1 MKCTSCVSSRTKS
14 DDDDEED
21 EAAEI
26 AASPAR
32 TMDKIEEEYRVES
45 PPTIPEQPSTS
56 RGLPSVSIIEVPPD
70 YRGESSRVYDIALDK
85 QHSPSPS
92 SSSHLLRPLDVITEE
107 TSDISDSENRP
118 VPLKPDLCFPRP
130 KARFKKAKS
139 RNLLKSLL
147 QPKQEQTTC
156 VLVDAKIAESA
167 PEEYRSVCTTEVV
180 PEEILEVE
188 VIDLGSNSSSLADL
202 TEIDDLEENPT
213 EVDPF
218 PGDVI
223 EPERDQ
229 DKINNNGTVS
239 DGVFRGDDANEFRN
253 TATDPPNRDDNDNEI
268 DLESSATAAE
278 LAAEGEEEQL
288 YSEEDNN
295 RYDHNVDSDADQ
307 RESATSEIFTQTHA
321 ATQNDGADDDSD
333 DDDDDGEFHE
343 NDRTESDR
351 DCEDDRAIASLS
363 ADVDRAGVVTQ
374 QLRNVIEVKECT
386 EDEPI
391 DCDCVT
397 HRKSSSSGSSSG
409 EDRHPVEVIDDSGAV
424 DPKTIKMTEES
435 EQVPKPPPPIP
446 LPPPPA
452 ALAAPTR
459 TVAPS
464 RPPPPPPSPS
474 PPIDEVTNLG
484 QDDISGGSASTV
496 AARENA
502 QIHSGSDTGETD
514 SANADQN
521 SAQDSVDAVVEETA
535 TDGESDSSVLLKFLQ
550 DSQPPPENRPTFGD
564 EKPQQNLP
572 AVKTKIERTV
582 KNGQLNYEI
591 VQDHRVLREETVTTA
606 TAATH
611 TSTGEVILRR
621 HQGSRQPSESHPKEP
636 SPEQKAA
643 LVHDLRNEIS
653 RIKDAE
659 LQEEFRKLELEA
671 ARFEEELDKIS
682 TIMPTSS
689 VPPPHPE
696 NLTYYVS
703 KQNDFAVERPPPP
716 RSKPPPPVAP
726 STAPKPSPTSVAKS
740 SSNDQ
745 LYNEWQQKMEE
756 REARRLHKV
765 IQLSKTPND
774 PTPSQPIPL
783 PAPPQT
789 PPEDPHVEDEFLRK
803 VKDRRRKFTFP
814 AAGGSEDSD
823 GASNTPSSAPATP
836 VAGRK
841 PVPKHIE
848 AEFAQFAEIRK
859 QQQLEQKEVKATEQN
874 SAQSHL
880 QQQQHQQNQRS
891 RQGVNQAK
899 SFQPV
904 VANSGFVNGHSRTS
918 VAKPTSEVSNG
929 TSLEEPVK
937 VSALIEVH
945 QQKQR
950 ELLRQ
955 DSYKAAI
962 RSAASSSVENVSTQN
977 GAGADEEPPA
987 PVSVSAKCQEFER
1000 RLQRSA
1006 SCEGRRPVPSP
1017 VKNGSSSSFVQN
1029 GGGSVTSLSSA
1040 AKVGGGTSQQTA
1052 DSQRR
1057 IGVWSPHNRSTEIL
1071 TKAELAERS
1080 KDGTSKEPVQ
1090 PVWTPRSAPPS
1101 PVSERREFR
1110 PIGFESPTPTR
1121 RNLAPTTRAET
1132 PQVPAP
1138 WTTSSGYERPVEF
1151 SATPPVAAARSSTE
1165 TTSVESS
1172 RRQLHQLQNSNSLP
1186 TIGPRDHTPAPSHTV
1201 RFAPHVKPVP
1211 ASPVSPT
1218 INTILKSKD
1227 GKVSQQVNAFE
1238 SSGSASQQQ
1247 QQQHQQQSNVFQT
1260 STSRTTVTQ
1269 QHQQQQHQQQHQYQR
1284 TSSGTRLGGRT
1295 SDISTPVKIEYLSE
1309 PESTTESPRWA
1320 AMAQLSPKKLD
1331 GIGPTTR
1338 EGMPLTLRSEIDE
1351 NNQAKWYKK
1360 MYQTLHKAQ
1369 NDDDFVTVRY
1379 KTRRGNF
1386 PYKTSGYQSEPE
1398 PNYDSDYTFKYST
1411 LDRRRTPTA
1420 LNPTSYS
1427 KFSTLQHGSAIRSG
1441 TQQYRNQP
1449 GRIENYTP
1457 GRSSISEKES
1467 KEWWDEVM
1475 DIFNG
1480 QLEHQKLSTSKT
1492 YTEGNLSRALSK
1504 EQGGYD
1510 SDTTLI
1516 FRKKEPPTSAA
1527 LSPIEQKQYYKNM
1540 QAGGEIPVQGF
1551 RKPAPEKPKDGDS
1564 ELQVQ
1569 IQEVVQEVLPTM
1581 ATNPFLVPPK
1591 EITCYPITSISR
1603 PLDMFGPFPKEVRS
1617 FVPVAPPAPPNR
1629 KSSRSNSTLKIMS
1642 QIKTKNYDKKT
1653 VVEASSSSIAG
1664 SKTLRKI
1671 DQYRSKSAGPVFAT
1685 SYMASSIKEEKN
1697 LENSTRVAKRY
1708 TYRASSS
1715 SPVRKASPSP
1725 VAFGRGISKER
1736 TFAEEKKR
1744 LEQKLPKVCG
1754 KEVTVSTSILRN
1766 PELKSPNEVKKALR
1780 SSYLPL
1786 VIDRPERF
1794 ATASRTLRRISSN
1807 FKSASSIYSSK
1818 QSLSKASTSSV
1829 GAGKKEDKAL
1839 KVTVSVSSRG
1849 KELVRASTTQKPQK
1863 TKGKTSPTITIK
1875 SNIQKVTKSL
1885 GLKSKTPSTQSLA
1898 RTNSTFSIDST
1909 NSKRKSR
1916 ASFIPTSFTSKKPS
1930 TIVPITRKDPAKP
1943 SRKSKKVE
1951 SYSERIVQQNDLVR
1965 TDSFFQNL
1973 FLRKS
1978 SPVPPDYSSGA
1989 DPPQSS
1995 VREKA
2000 RLWNSL
2006 SAKSEPSLKQPNY
2019 YLTQAKPVSLSK
2031 FKTMDTEYG
2040 TCRSGSP
2047 TRGTIATGEVIEQ
2060 VQRYESLIHLSDEE
2074 EEFGYLRGRS
2084 MKIDYNYHER
2094 SKSEPPVQTLIAEV
2108 VQPDGPRTILGR
2120 KSIEY
2125 SQTTKRSSRSPSC
2138 RRIQHLKGEGTVK
2151 KIVRARSLSTTD
2163 RNGNQ
2168 HADELVRSHSMNLG
2182 SYEKHLPI
2190 CRHRRSDR
2198 FQDLNDFYCSLE
2210 RLGQLEKVTSSTDL
2224 RPRRKEEEIIDFD
2237 LWRKV
2242 RDQEKVER
2250 EMNQLLHRLKQDQRD
2265 KDLLFLAHDPDEI
2278 RWKSDLDTG
2287 LRNKEKS
2294 VEDLKGELSKK
2305 VLHFEEFT
2313 KRELDT
2319 KKDHYKPLWRGSSVV
2334 DVASQMA
2341 EKYSGS
2347 MSLEADK
2354 RYGISNNLLS
2364 TLSSDQMKKLK
2375 SQLSEIYCQKDE
2387 VKTTAKEEYVIH
2399 VPEQRSKSASSTL
2412 KVRSNSV
2419 LTKDQVNEAQF
2430 KPRIEKESKVAAI
2443 QKSFEQKNKQDAL
2456 CQELKNKIL
2465 EKHASHTLPSMKKK
2479 ERPSILPQKEE
2490 YFSLQTDYRMTHGGK
2505 KVEEASEEVI
2515 MRKSRTL
2522 DRERPHSYC
2531 ETESVSSETS
2541 NRTVIFRNTSDDVK
2555 SKIKYFEERRKED
2568 VPAVTVYHARESSTD
2583 EDDNAKVSEERTIE
2597 VKTSQGVSPLL
2608 NSQSYTD
2615 LKDLFGEKPSM
2626 TYAYSYQE
2634 SKQPSKNFTFRSRS
2648 STPEYATCIQTGEV
2662 KKIKDK
2668 FESLDANMWKQ
2679 PSRDT
2684 SPRQYQSDSELNRPF
2699 GEREIARVNRKI
2711 TVKQHETGDVSRMT
2725 HKYEVQSTRARS
2737 RKRKE
2742 RVHSPIPKNPIRRDD
2757 RFMPHINVISKTASL
2772 KREIKSSR
2780 SPPRERST
2788 SGGCSG
2794 PEVEKIKSKFET
2806 VENLSLLA
2814 HQYPKPA
2821 DNARSI
2827 TAPDQSPPGQKP
2839 GRRHRHRSS
2848 KLRSCSTSPPRHKD
2862 KSDGT
2867 AFLKQFY
2874 DIFAD
2879 QKFDPSIHRPKYRY
2893 VPDRQLNAEYLW
2905 KKIQTMTGSGGGGCT
2920 AKASVTFE
2928 EFSNVPPAPPMKG
2941 TPLPNS
2947 SSPYS
2952 KSSNEPESPRRYI
2965 ESDVNI
2971 HYKTPIRYEYKEAIP
2986 DDELAYR
2993 QAEHMRRVYQ
3003 EERRRKY
3010 MHELEDLHNRRHTD
3024 NFTPSQKSPIPLNRY
3039 EDFEAD
3045 LSPKP
3050 AGNVVMPRTIARAL
3064 YNFQGQS
3071 ARELSFK
3078 KGDII
3083 YLRRQIDK
3091 NWYEGEH
3098 NAMIGLLPANY
3109 IEILPREGA
3118 KPLPKKPQ
3126 REGKARAKFNFTAQ
3140 TSVELSLLKGELVT
3154 LTRRVDENWFEGRI
3168 GNKKGIFPVSYV
3180 EVLTD
3185 IGGEESYEI
3194 EPIVKPNLQTI
3205 QTHTLTTGGY
3215 DGGLTNGRVS
3225 PGIIRETKT
3234 VQKTEV
3240 LHVDTTNEPISYR
3253 ALYNYKPQNSDEL
3266 ELLEG
3271 DVVYVLEKC
3280 DDGWYVG
3287 TSARTGCFG
3296 TFPGNY
3302 VKKL

>member
-14 DDDDEED
+14 DDDED
-21 EAAEI
+21 DSAEI
-26 AASPAR
+26 ASPTR

-45 PPTIPEQPSTS
+45 PPTVTELPSTS
-56 RGLPSVSIIEVPPD
+56 KGLPSVSIIEVPPD
-70 YRGESSRVYDIALDK
+70 YRGESSRIYEIALDA
-85 QHSPSPS
+85 QHNSSPSCNS
-92 SSSHLLRPLDVITEE
+92 NLLRPLDVITEE
-107 TSDISDSENRP
+107 TSDVSDTENRAP
-118 VPLKPDLCFPRP
+118 PLKKDLCFPRP

-139 RNLLKSLL
+139 RNLLKTLL

-156 VLVDAKIAESA
+156 VLVDAKIAESST
-167 PEEYRSVCTTEVV
+167 EEYRSVCTTEVV

-202 TEIDDLEENPT
+202 TEIDDLEENTPEAET
-213 EVDPF
+213 APSD
-218 PGDVI
+218 DVN

-229 DKINNNGTVS
+229 DKINNNGTIDS
-239 DGVFRGDDANEFRN
+239 GANEFRK
-253 TATDPPNRDDNDNEI
+253 ASSPAPNCDDNDNEI
-268 DLESSATAAE
+268 DFESSTSAE
-278 LAAEGEEEQL
+278 PFAAEGEDEQEQL
-288 YSEEDNN
+288 HSEEDNN
-295 RYDHNVDSDADQ
+295 RYEHDAAGCG
-307 RESATSEIFTQTHA
+307 ESKTNEIFTQTHA
-321 ATQNDGADDDSD
+321 ATQNVNDVDDDDESD
-333 DDDDDGEFHE
+333 DDDDSSECHE

-351 DCEDDRAIASLS
+351 DCNDDRGTASLL

-374 QLRNVIEVKECT
+374 QHRNVNEVKECN
-386 EDEPI
+386 EAESI

-397 HRKSSSSGSSSG
+397 HRSRSDSA
-409 EDRHPVEVIDDSGAV
+409 EDRQPVEVIGDTGEGV
-424 DPKTIKMTEES
+424 EPITIEMIGES

-452 ALAAPTR
+452 TVAVSTR
-459 TVAPS
+459 KTASVAPS
-464 RPPPPPPSPS
+464 RPPPPPPLPS
-474 PPIDEVTNLG
+474 AEDVTNLG
-484 QDDISGGSASTV
+484 QDDISDGSTV
-496 AARENA
+496 ACENA
-502 QIHSGSDTGETD
+502 QIYSGSDTGETN

-521 SAQDSVDAVVEETA
+521 SAQDSVDAVVEEVA
-535 TDGESDSSVLLKFLQ
+535 TDRESDSSVLLKFLQ
-550 DSQPPPENRPTFGD
+550 ESQPPPAEISVESRPTFDD
-564 EKPQQNLP
+564 EKRQQNLP
-572 AVKTKIERTV
+572 TLTTKIERTV
-582 KNGQLNYEI
+582 KSDQLNYEI
-591 VQDHRVLREETVTTA
+591 LQDHRVLREETVTTA
-606 TAATH
+606 AH
-611 TSTGEVILRR
+611 TSTDEVILRR
-621 HQGSRQPSESHPKEP
+621 KGSRHQSESQPKEP

-659 LQEEFRKLELEA
+659 LQEEFRKLELET
-671 ARFEEELDKIS
+671 ARFEEELSKFS
-682 TIMPTSS
+682 TIMPTSTS
-689 VPPPHPE
+689 QFPPQAE

-703 KQNDFAVERPPPP
+703 KQNDFAVERPVPP
-716 RSKPPPPVAP
+716 RSKPPPPVAAAV
-726 STAPKPSPTSVAKS
+726 TPKPCYTSPPSSSVAKS

-765 IQLSKTPND
+765 IQLSKAPND
-774 PTPSQPIPL
+774 PPPTQPIPL
-783 PAPPQT
+783 PAPPQPT
-789 PPEDPHVEDEFLRK
+789 PAESDPNQEDEFLRK
-803 VKDRRRKFTFP
+803 MKDRRRKFTFP
-814 AAGGSEDSD
+814 AGSADDSD
-823 GASNTPSSAPATP
+823 GVASAPATP

-848 AEFAQFAEIRK
+848 AEFAEFAEIRK
-859 QQQLEQKEVKATEQN
+859 QQLQREETHTTDSTSAAPKNNA
-874 SAQSHL
+874 AQSHL
-880 QQQQHQQNQRS
+880 QQQQHQRS
-891 RQGVNQAK
+891 RQSINQAK
-899 SFQPV
+899 SFQQPASASNGV
-904 VANSGFVNGHSRTS
+904 SVNGNHKSSAASLTTTT
-918 VAKPTSEVSNG
+918 PSNG
-929 TSLEEPVK
+929 TTTEESVK

-962 RSAASSSVENVSTQN
+962 RNAASSSVENIPKQN
-977 GAGADEEPPA
+977 GANEDEEPPA

-1000 RLQRSA
+1000 RLQRST
-1006 SCEGRRPVPSP
+1006 SCDGRKPAATA
-1017 VKNGSSSSFVQN
+1017 VKNGSSSSIAKSS
-1029 GGGSVTSLSSA
+1029 GGSVASLPSVTKIGGSGGGGNGV
-1040 AKVGGGTSQQTA
+1040 VGGTTQLAA
-1052 DSQRR
+1052 DSQHR

-1080 KDGTSKEPVQ
+1080 KDSASKEPLQ

-1101 PVSERREFR
+1101 PVGERREFR

-1121 RNLAPTTRAET
+1121 RNLPPSRAET

-1138 WTTSSGYERPVEF
+1138 WITSSGYDRPVEF
-1151 SATPPVAAARSSTE
+1151 SATPPVAESPAVRTSTRLASSESARS
-1165 TTSVESS
+1165 
-1172 RRQLHQLQNSNSLP
+1172 QLHQLQNSNSLP
-1186 TIGPRDHTPAPSHTV
+1186 TIGHRDHTPIPSHTV
-1201 RFAPHVKPVP
+1201 RFAPHAKPVP

-1227 GKVSQQVNAFE
+1227 GKVSQQVSTYE
-1238 SSGSASQQQ
+1238 TGSQQ
-1247 QQQHQQQSNVFQT
+1247 QQQHQSNVYQT
-1260 STSRTTVTQ
+1260 STSRSTVTQ
-1269 QHQQQQHQQQHQYQR
+1269 QHQQQQQQQQYQR

-1295 SDISTPVKIEYLSE
+1295 SEISTPVKIDYLSE
-1309 PESTTESPRWA
+1309 PESSDNPRWA

-1331 GIGPTTR
+1331 GIGPTSR
-1338 EGMPLTLRSEIDE
+1338 EGMPLTLRSEVDE
-1351 NNQAKWYKK
+1351 NNQARWYKK

-1398 PNYDSDYTFKYST
+1398 PNYDSDYTIRYST

-1420 LNPTSYS
+1420 LSSANYS
-1427 KFSTLQHGSAIRSG
+1427 KFNTIQHGSAIRSG
-1441 TQQYRNQP
+1441 TPQYRNQP

-1492 YTEGNLSRALSK
+1492 YTEGNLSRALNK

-1629 KSSRSNSTLKIMS
+1629 KSSRSNSTLRIMS

-1653 VVEASSSSIAG
+1653 VMETSSSSAAG

-1685 SYMASSIKEEKN
+1685 SYVASSIKEEKN

-1744 LEQKLPKVCG
+1744 LEQKMPKVCG
-1754 KEVTVSTSILRN
+1754 REVTVSTSILRN

-1786 VIDRPERF
+1786 VIDRPDRF
-1794 ATASRTLRRISSN
+1794 TTASRTLRRISSN

-1829 GAGKKEDKAL
+1829 APSRKDDKAL
-1839 KVTVSVSSRG
+1839 KVTVSVTSRG

-1863 TKGKTSPTITIK
+1863 PKGKTSPTITIK

-1916 ASFIPTSFTSKKPS
+1916 ASFIPAAFTSKKQS
-1930 TIVPITRKDPAKP
+1930 TLVPITRKDPVKP
-1943 SRKSKKVE
+1943 SRKSKKLE

-1973 FLRKS
+1973 FLRRS
-1978 SPVPPDYSSGA
+1978 SPVPPDCTSGA
-1989 DPPQSS
+1989 DPPQTS

-2019 YLTQAKPVSLSK
+2019 YLTQARPVSLSK
-2031 FKTMDTEYG
+2031 FKTMDTGYDA
-2040 TCRSGSP
+2040 CRSEMATS
-2047 TRGTIATGEVIEQ
+2047 GTIAAGEVIEQ
-2060 VQRYESLIHLSDEE
+2060 VQRYESLIQLTDEE

-2084 MKIDYNYHER
+2084 MKIDYSYHER
-2094 SKSEPPVQTLIAEV
+2094 SKSEPPVQTLIAEM
-2108 VQPDGPRTILGR
+2108 VQADGPRTILGR

-2138 RRIQHLKGEGTVK
+2138 RRIQNIKGEGNVK

-2163 RNGNQ
+2163 RSANQ
-2168 HADELVRSHSMNLG
+2168 HPDELLRSHSMNLG
-2182 SYEKHLPI
+2182 SYERHVPI

-2198 FQDLNDFYCSLE
+2198 FQDLNEFYSSLE

-2265 KDLLFLAHDPDEI
+2265 KDLLFLAHDPDDI
-2278 RWKSDLDTG
+2278 RWKGDLDTG

-2387 VKTTAKEEYVIH
+2387 VKSVAKEEYVIH
-2399 VPEQRSKSASSTL
+2399 VPEERSKSASSTL

-2419 LTKDQVNEAQF
+2419 LTKDQVNETQF
-2430 KPRIEKESKVAAI
+2430 RPRIERESKVATI
-2443 QKSFEQKNKQDAL
+2443 QKTFEQKNNQDAL
-2456 CQELKNKIL
+2456 CQELKNKIM

-2490 YFSLQTDYRMTHGGK
+2490 YFSLQTDYRMTHSGRK
-2505 KVEEASEEVI
+2505 FEEASEEVVL
-2515 MRKSRTL
+2515 RKTRAL
-2522 DRERPHSYC
+2522 ERERPHSYC

-2568 VPAVTVYHARESSTD
+2568 TPAVTVYHARESSTD
-2583 EDDNAKVSEERTIE
+2583 DDDNAKVSEERTIE
-2597 VKTSQGVSPLL
+2597 VKTSQGMSPLL

-2626 TYAYSYQE
+2626 AYAYSYQE
-2634 SKQPSKNFTFRSRS
+2634 NKQPSKNFTFRSRS

-2679 PSRDT
+2679 TSRDT

-2699 GEREIARVNRKI
+2699 GEREIAKINRKI
-2711 TVKQHETGDVSRMT
+2711 TVKQHETGDVTRMT
-2725 HKYEVQSTRARS
+2725 HKYEVQSSRARS

-2742 RVHSPIPKNPIRRDD
+2742 RVHSPIPKNPLRRDD

-2772 KREIKSSR
+2772 KREIKSAR
-2780 SPPRERST
+2780 SPQRERST
-2788 SGGCSG
+2788 SGGGSG
-2794 PEVEKIKSKFET
+2794 AEVEKIKT
-2806 VENLSLLA
+2806 

-2839 GRRHRHRSS
+2839 GRRHRHRSE

-2862 KSDGT
+2862 KPDGT

-2905 KKIQTMTGSGGGGCT
+2905 KKIQTMTGNGGEGGCT

-2971 HYKTPIRYEYKEAIP
+2971 HYKTPIRYEYKDAIP

-3050 AGNVVMPRTIARAL
+3050 AGNVLPRTIARAL

-3071 ARELSFK
+3071 VRELSFK

-3083 YLRRQIDK
+3083 YLRRQVDK

-3140 TSVELSLLKGELVT
+3140 TSVELSLMKGELVT

-3215 DGGLTNGRVS
+3215 DGGLSNGRAS